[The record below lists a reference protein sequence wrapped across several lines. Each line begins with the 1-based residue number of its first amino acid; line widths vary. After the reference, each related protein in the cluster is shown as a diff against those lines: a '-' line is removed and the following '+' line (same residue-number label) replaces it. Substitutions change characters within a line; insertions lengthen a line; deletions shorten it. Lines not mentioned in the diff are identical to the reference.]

1 MNLYNIVLFL
11 HIGGDIGLFI
21 GLGIQWLGL
30 ATLRRVNRVEQARG
44 VTRLINIANPMGT
57 ASALLT
63 IASGLYM
70 ALTVW
75 GIQTGWILVALVS
88 LVALIPPAIGL
99 VIEPRLR
106 AITAAVQEEPDGAL
120 SAALTRRINDPL
132 LGTALQTMAA
142 LLVGIVYLMTN
153 KPALNG
159 AILAIVI
166 AVLAGL
172 ASSLPLW
179 RGRGGRMIPGNDE
192 LQ

>member
-44 VTRLINIANPMGT
+44 VTRLINIANPLGT